1 MCVHQKTCTRI
12 FRISTFV
19 IAKNWKQSEH
29 TSTVEWINKCVV
41 YSYSGM
47 LYRNENDKTA
57 AIFDNRIVVTFGE
70 ESRTML
76 GEEINGTVGV
86 LV

>member
-1 MCVHQKTCTRI
+1 MYVHQTTCTRI
-12 FRISTFV
+12 FRISTFI

-29 TSTVEWINKCVV
+29 SSTVEWINKCVV
-41 YSYSGM
+41 YSYRGM

-57 AIFDNRIVVTFGE
+57 AMFNNRIVFTFGE
-70 ESRTML
+70 ESRTMW
-76 GEEINGTVGV
+76 GEERNGTIGV